1 MLKKINL
8 TKLELT
14 NYRNIE
20 RIVLEF
26 DGDSKIIGENR
37 IGKTNILESI
47 YWLLTDKLLDGSK
60 DISSI
65 KPLADTKREVSVKGY
80 FNVDG
85 KEVVLEKQYGEK
97 WVKTRGTTE
106 VTMQGHYT
114 NYIYN
119 TVSQNTI
126 KAYNELLYED
136 FGLKDCKVN
145 IDVFQMLINP
155 YFLGNMGE
163 SDNWKDLRTL
173 IIDLVGDVTND
184 EVAAKN
190 PTLAPIKNKIELY
203 NGRIE
208 QLKKVLDSEI
218 KGAKETISSDEA
230 QIKLLEET
238 PNPTDEEVAI
248 AQKGIE
254 EIETKIALLNNPK
267 IDTESAEIEKM
278 INEQVAKI
286 NDLEKAEIE
295 KQKANSGT
303 QEIDNKI
310 NQLRARQD
318 ELLNDKQKMTT
329 DAFVLKNDANKRQAT
344 VIACQEAR
352 NRFISR
358 LKEIDSNLANIEV
371 STVCPTCG
379 KPYSAEEIESYKKR
393 IVDLYLDEK
402 NEILSKGK
410 ENKAALEKTQA
421 NIDQLNSEIEEISK
435 KVKAIDEELQDIAA
449 QIKTLNES
457 RQNADSEISLETEE
471 IKKQKALL
479 EDFKLGLSESK
490 QKFALGLQD
499 NNQKVLEEKAK
510 LEPFKKVLADRDHYL
525 RQQAKLEEVRN
536 NKLEHVT
543 KLAELEQSKEL
554 VELFMKTKLQMLDE
568 NVSKVFGNIKFQLI
582 KENINGG
589 YDTICKPYIYDV
601 FKDEST
607 SVSWKFGSKSERVIT
622 GIAVAECIKSALD
635 LPDLPYL
642 FDEGGEISSD
652 TFAKAFK
659 TDSQLICVKIVDSIM
674 TPMVQSI

>member
-65 KPLADTKREVSVKGY
+65 KPLSDTKREVSVKGY

-85 KEVVLEKQYGEK
+85 KEVILEKQYGEK
-97 WVKTRGTTE
+97 WVKARGTTE

-119 TVSQNTI
+119 TVPQNTI

-184 EVAAKN
+184 EVVAKN

-203 NGRIE
+203 NGRID

-286 NDLEKAEIE
+286 NALEKAEIE

-358 LKEIDSNLANIEV
+358 LKEIDSHLANIEV

-393 IVDLYLDEK
+393 IADSYLDEK

-421 NIDQLNSEIEEISK
+421 DINQLNSEIEEISK
-435 KVKAIDEELQDIAA
+435 KVKVIDEELQDIAA

-457 RQNADSEISLETEE
+457 RQNANSEISLETEE

-510 LEPFKKVLADRDHYL
+510 LEPFKKVLADREYYL
-525 RQQAKLEEVRN
+525 RQQTKLEEVRN
-536 NKLEHVT
+536 NKVEHAT
-543 KLAELEQSKEL
+543 KLADSEQSKEL

-607 SVSWKFGSKSERVIT
+607 SVSWKSGSKSERVIT
-622 GIAVAECIKSALD
+622 GIAIVECIKAKLN
-635 LPDLPYL
+635 LPNLPFL
-642 FDEGGEISSD
+642 FDEGGEISTD

-659 TDSQLICVKIVDSIM
+659 TDSQLICVKIVDNIM

>member
-1 MLKKINL
+1 MKKINL

-60 DISSI
+60 DISNI

-85 KEVVLEKQYGEK
+85 KEVILEKQYGEK

-114 NYIYN
+114 NYLYN
-119 TVSQNTI
+119 TVPQSTI

-136 FGLKDCKVN
+136 FGLKECRVN
-145 IDVFQMLINP
+145 IDIFQTLINP

-163 SDNWKDLRTL
+163 SENWKDLRAL

-184 EVAAKN
+184 EIVAKN
-190 PTLAPIKNKIELY
+190 PTLAPIKEQIEKY
-203 NGRIE
+203 NGRID

-218 KGAKETISSDEA
+218 KGAKDSIASDEA

-248 AQKGIE
+248 AQKGVE

-267 IDTESAEIEKM
+267 IDTESAEIEKI
-278 INEQVAKI
+278 INETTAEI
-286 NDLEKAEIE
+286 NALEKEAIE
-295 KQKANSGT
+295 KFKNESGSK
-303 QEIDNKI
+303 EIDEKI
-310 NQLRARQD
+310 SELRKQQD
-318 ELLNDKQKMTT
+318 ELLSEKHKLVSDSYMI
-329 DAFVLKNDANKRQAT
+329 KNDVANRSVTLNKCQLNRNNY
-344 VIACQEAR
+344 IA
-352 NRFISR
+352 R
-358 LKEIDSNLANIEV
+358 LKEIDNQISNVQVA
-371 STVCPTCG
+371 TVCPTCG
-379 KPYSAEEIESYKKR
+379 KPYDEEEVESRKQG
-393 IVDLYLDEK
+393 IIDAFLAEK
-402 NEILSKGK
+402 NDILTKGK
-410 ENKAALEKTQA
+410 ENKVLMEKIQ
-421 NIDQLNSEIEEISK
+421 SEINELNTEIEKYAESVKEIDSSLSK
-435 KVKAIDEELQDIAA
+435 IVAEIQK
-449 QIKTLNES
+449 LNES
-457 RQNADSEISLETEE
+457 RTAASFENQPKSRQLLDKEH
-471 IKKQKALL
+471 LL
-479 EDFKLGLSESK
+479 EQCRIGLKESRE
-490 QKFALGLQD
+490 KFALGLQD

-510 LEPFKKVLADRDHYL
+510 LEPFKKVIADREYYL
-525 RQQAKLEEVRN
+525 RQQAKLEEVMN
-536 NKLEHVT
+536 AKVEHVT
-543 KLAELEQSKEL
+543 KLAESEQSKEL
-554 VELFMKTKLQMLDE
+554 VELFMKTKLQMLDQ
-568 NVSKVFGNIKFQLI
+568 NVAGVFGSIKFQLI

-601 FKDEST
+601 FRDKST
-607 SVSWKFGSKSERVIT
+607 SVSWKSGSKSERVIT
-622 GIAVAECIKSALD
+622 GIAIIECIKAKLN
-635 LPDLPYL
+635 LPNLPYL
-642 FDEGGEISSD
+642 FDEGGEISAD
-652 TFAKAFK
+652 TFARAFK
-659 TDSQLICVKIVDSIM
+659 TESQLICVKIVDNIM